1 MLRRL
6 QRYRKAAGLP
16 AEEGEEA
23 GSDDEPAAEPVTD
36 LLPPSI
42 EGEAPTVDDLNRL
55 KRKLGHQRKVE
66 EEREPLAPTV
76 QGCLLAQALLK
87 LGPDQAEVVVNSYV
101 STAES
106 FGWHDRSTPLAKADV
121 CPSVLLSL

>member
-1 MLRRL
+1 VTVDLTGCPIL

-16 AEEGEEA
+16 AEEGEA
-23 GSDDEPAAEPVTD
+23 GGSDDELAPEPVAD

-42 EGEAPTVDDLNRL
+42 EGEAPTADDLNRL

-66 EEREPLAPTV
+66 EERDPLAPTI

-87 LGPDQAEVVVNSYV
+87 LGPSEAEVVVNSCV
-101 STAES
+101 ASQS
-106 FGWHDRSTPLAKADV
+106 PKLIPRHRRL
-121 CPSVLLSL
+121 